1 MNPTL
6 WQKNI
11 IESIILQ
18 GTIKRNV
25 PFKLAV
31 WHWSFMYLLASLI
44 LTQSVI
50 LKLSLLSMTTLLIE
64 KAFLAVIN
72 GESL

>member
-31 WHWSFMYLLASLI
+31 WQWSFMYLLASLI

-50 LKLSLLSMTTLLIE
+50 LKLSLLSTTTLLIE